1 MFFLLTSL
9 LVKPISSGVPTM
21 SSDVNGEHDM
31 DKKPVLPPRPEVD
44 DLPPFG
50 YSLFFYI
57 RSQNRKNTF
66 LVLST

>member
-1 MFFLLTSL
+1 
-9 LVKPISSGVPTM
+9 M

-50 YSLFFYI
+50 YSLFFLY
-57 RSQNRKNTF
+57 
-66 LVLST
+66 